1 MDPSG
6 PAQPPSSSAYTSES
20 NPATSNLAEQRAAQ
34 NHPRGKPTDER
45 LPTSQ
50 ASGQEPTAAPLGH
63 GVRGVPAGK
72 ERFGKTEEQVGRHN
86 ELEGD
91 QLRTLNEG
99 DISDAVDRKPG
110 ATGSQPD
117 FASDLDRKKAEQAS
131 KRERIKEQKERGQLS
146 GFSDARA
153 TQQEGIN
160 EA

>member
-6 PAQPPSSSAYTSES
+6 PTQPPSSSAYTTEG
-20 NPATSNLAEQRAAQ
+20 NPATSNPAEQRATQ
-34 NHPRGKPTDER
+34 NHPQGKPTDER

-50 ASGQEPTAAPLGH
+50 ASGQEPTPAPLGH
-63 GVRGVPAGK
+63 GVRGALAGE

-86 ELEGD
+86 ELDGD

-99 DISDAVDRKPG
+99 HIADAVDRKPG
-110 ATGSQPD
+110 ANGSQPD
-117 FASDLDRKKAEQAS
+117 LASELDRKKAEQTS
-131 KRERIKEQKERGQLS
+131 KREQIKEQKERGQLS